1 MQKKWF
7 RWLSRLPWAMA
18 YGLSDCLFILLNY
31 VVRYRHRV
39 ITENLR
45 RVFPHL
51 GGREL
56 ARLRRGFYR
65 HLADVTVETLKTLTL
80 TQAELER
87 RVLITG
93 RELMAEALEAQRPVI
108 VMATHGGNWEW
119 ASLGA
124 QLAGR
129 PHVMLPV
136 YKKLA
141 NPRFE
146 RLMLE
151 LRSQMGARP
160 VPKEQTLREV
170 VRCRK
175 NNELFALGLMA
186 DQSPAEWEIDLW
198 LDLFGYST
206 PFYSGAD
213 KLARQCQAT
222 VLFAEMFRT
231 KRGHYQLVFSE
242 IKSPPFSADPQEI
255 IGIYRNKL
263 QASILAHPE
272 QWLWSHRRWKH
283 EKSERGEKNAIQ

>member
-1 MQKKWF
+1 M
-7 RWLSRLPWAMA
+7 PWPIT
-18 YGLSDCLFILLNY
+18 YGLSNCLFILLNY
-31 VVRYRHRV
+31 LLRYRRQV
-39 ITENLR
+39 VVDNLR
-45 RVFPHL
+45 RAFPHKSE
-51 GGREL
+51 REL
-56 ARLRRGFYR
+56 TRLRRGFYR
-65 HLADVTVETLKTLTL
+65 HLADVAMETLKTLAL
-80 TQAELER
+80 PQAELEKR
-87 RVLITG
+87 LTIVG
-93 RELMAEALEAQRPVI
+93 RELMTNALQAQRPVI

-124 QLAGR
+124 QLVGR

-141 NPRFE
+141 SPLFE
-146 RLMLE
+146 KLMLE
-151 LRSQMGARP
+151 LRSRMGARP

-186 DQSPAEWEIDLW
+186 DQSPAGWELDLW
-198 LDLFGYST
+198 LDLFGHPT

-231 KRGHYQLVFSE
+231 KRGHYQLIFSE

-255 IGIYRNKL
+255 IAIYRDKL
-263 QASILAHPE
+263 QASIEAHPE
-272 QWLWSHRRWKH
+272 QWLWSHKRWKH
-283 EKSERGEKNAIQ
+283 APPVA